1 MMIILALC
9 TVHMARGEDASSHID
24 HGNGYNAAHETDKL
38 SLDHGAKWK
47 MDSHTRAMFA
57 SMSERIQADGDL
69 KEVGAGINEDL
80 HKLIQ
85 GCSMTG
91 AAHDQLHL
99 FLAPYIPAVTEL
111 SHKGTESAFQKVKHM
126 LYDYQN
132 YFE

>member
-1 MMIILALC
+1 
-9 TVHMARGEDASSHID
+9 MARGEDGSSQIN
-24 HGNGYNAAHETDKL
+24 HGHGHGHNAVHEADKL

-47 MDSHTRAMFA
+47 MDSHTRKMFA
-57 SMSERIQADGDL
+57 SMKDRIQAGGDL
-69 KEVGAGINEDL
+69 KEVGEELDEDL

-85 GCSMTG
+85 GCTMTG

-111 SHKGTESAFQKVKHM
+111 SQKGTEDAFQKVKHM
-126 LYDYQN
+126 LHDYQN